1 MNLALFSTLND
12 TERYTTGNSKLSC
25 FPQLVV
31 KRIRNTANTE
41 KKFIFDIITFD
52 FFILVKIYIFNAFR
66 VTLVF
71 ITLLLFTPNI
81 EAQSRQVRKA
91 EKHKEKVD
99 KQEEKKYEK
108 SRKEAIK
115 AHFDNQ
121 SDATKEQMKES
132 KKKSKK
138 FNSENQPGFF
148 QAFMINRKANK
159 EHKKR
164 SKQQKRR

>member
-1 MNLALFSTLND
+1 
-12 TERYTTGNSKLSC
+12 
-25 FPQLVV
+25 
-31 KRIRNTANTE
+31 
-41 KKFIFDIITFD
+41 
-52 FFILVKIYIFNAFR
+52 LVKIYIFNAFR
-66 VTLVF
+66 IILVL
-71 ITLLLFTPNI
+71 ITLLIFNPRI

-108 SRKEAIK
+108 SRKEAIR
-115 AHFDNQ
+115 AHFDHQ

-148 QAFMINRKANK
+148 ETFMINRKANK

-164 SKQQKRR
+164 SLQQKRR